1 MSDKINNHYI
11 FDKKD
16 SSIIKNNFN
25 NYLDWDKD
33 CFDEL
38 KDKVKV
44 FLRNEQNN
52 KCCYCKKELKFDLK
66 DVDIE
71 HIIPKSAYSK
81 FTFHKYNLA
90 LSCPACNTIKGRKE
104 VLKKVIINYPRDSRH
119 LKIIHSHFDNYSE
132 HIRIE
137 NDCVFI
143 PLTKKGSETITI
155 CELYRLI
162 TVEQKAKE
170 SLIKKNDNKLL
181 QDVLKLPKDE
191 KVKLINE
198 LLQRNLK

>member
-11 FDKKD
+11 FDKED
-16 SSIIKNNFN
+16 NSIIKSNFN
-25 NYLDWDKD
+25 NYLDWDKS
-33 CFDEL
+33 CFDT
-38 KDKVKV
+38 VKEKIKK
-44 FLRNEQNN
+44 FLRSEQNN

-90 LSCPACNTIKGRKE
+90 LSCPACNTIKGSKE
-104 VLKKVIINYPRDSRH
+104 VVKKIIVNYPRDSKNI
-119 LKIIHSHFDNYSE
+119 KIIHSHFDNYSE
-132 HIRIE
+132 NIKIE

-143 PLTKKGSETITI
+143 PLTKKGSETITV

-170 SLIKKNDNKLL
+170 SLIKKSDGKLL
-181 QDVLKLPKDE
+181 RDALRLSKNDKME
-191 KVKLINE
+191 LINE
-198 LLQRNLK
+198 LLQRGLK